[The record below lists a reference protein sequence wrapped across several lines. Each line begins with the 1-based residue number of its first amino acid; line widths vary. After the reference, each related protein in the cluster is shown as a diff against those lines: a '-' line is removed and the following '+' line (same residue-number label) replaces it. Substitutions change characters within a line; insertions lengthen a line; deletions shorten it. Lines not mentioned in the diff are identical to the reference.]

1 VRAAADAW
9 HSKSFDGVGV
19 AEICRLAKVNKG
31 SFFHFFESKNA
42 LLIAVL
48 DRHAEDLRA
57 HLESGPFRPDIPP
70 LARLER
76 FLHEMGA
83 MMKDERRRTGCPRGC
98 PIGNIVSE
106 LATRDDAARD
116 AARRALDVFRDAF
129 AQVLREAAADGSLP
143 AGIDVDL
150 GADAILAYLQGLAVF
165 GKAYRD
171 QARLERLGALVPA
184 LFGGDRSAPG
194 ARAEARRRPRR
205 AKAT

>member
-1 VRAAADAW
+1 MRAAAEAW

-31 SFFHFFESKNA
+31 SFFHFFDSKSA

-48 DRHAEDLRA
+48 DRRAEDLRVY
-57 HLESGPFRPDIPP
+57 LRTGPLRPDIPP
-70 LARLER
+70 LARLQR
-76 FLHEMGA
+76 FLQEMGA
-83 MMKDERRRTGCPRGC
+83 AMKDDRRRAGCPRGC

-106 LATRDDAARD
+106 LATRDDEARD
-116 AARRALDVFRDAF
+116 AAARAFDVFRDAF
-129 AQVLREAAADGSLP
+129 AQVLRDAAADGSLP

-184 LFGGDRSAPG
+184 LFGGARSAPR
-194 ARAEARRRPRR
+194 ARAAARPARR